1 MENITVLISSIMG
14 RTADVMI
21 DMSNYYN
28 NLEYEVRREGRQRS
42 TRFEFLRNSQR
53 TNQFIACDIKLSRRL
68 ANIRNQ
74 HNRYRNKMRELI
86 TLIHTKQKEAQLN
99 NEFGLEVDVKYMTI
113 SIDPHTNHWLFD
125 PLYFTGRRF
134 ATDTGIPDLE
144 D

>member
-28 NLEYEVRREGRQRS
+28 NLEYEVRREGRKRS
-42 TRFEFLRNSQR
+42 TRFEFLRTSQR
-53 TNQFIACDIKLSRRL
+53 TNSFIACDIRLSHRMS
-68 ANIRNQ
+68 NIQYQ
-74 HNRYRNKMRELI
+74 HNQYRNKMRRLI
-86 TLIHTKQKEAQLN
+86 TLISTKQKESQLN
-99 NEFGLEVDVKYMTI
+99 NEFGIEVDTKYMTVE
-113 SIDPHTNHWLFD
+113 IDPHTNHWLFD

>member
-21 DMSNYYN
+21 NMSNYYN
-28 NLEYEVRREGRQRS
+28 NLEYEVRGEGRKRS
-42 TRFEFLRNSQR
+42 TRFEFLRTSQR
-53 TNQFIACDIKLSRRL
+53 TNKFIACDIRLSHRMS
-68 ANIRNQ
+68 NIQYQ
-74 HNRYRNKMRELI
+74 HNQYRNKMRRLI
-86 TLIHTKQKEAQLN
+86 TLISTKQKEAQLN
-99 NEFGLEVDVKYMTI
+99 NEFGIEVDAKYMTVE
-113 SIDPHTNHWLFD
+113 IDPHTNHWLFD